1 MAKLEETL
9 VAFATKTAQEINKVR
24 AERGAL
30 AGLSTQHKAS
40 IVGAINE
47 LETKIV
53 TASSGAV
60 SSSVVDN
67 KIQTAIAGLKTE
79 IMGDNVPAALDTLKE
94 IATAIQNDQT
104 ATAAMA
110 TAIADRIKLDS
121 VQQLTVQ
128 QKQNVET
135 TLNLGN
141 TGVDLV
147 SVFNQALQ

>member
-53 TASSGAV
+53 AASSGAV
-60 SSSVVDN
+60 SSSDVDN
-67 KIQTAIAGLKTE
+67 KIRTAIAGLKTE
-79 IMGDNVPAALDTLKE
+79 IMGDDVPAALDTLKE

-121 VQQLTVQ
+121 VQQLTAQ

>member
-30 AGLSTQHKAS
+30 TGLSTQHKAS

-53 TASSGAV
+53 AASGNAV

-67 KIQTAIAGLKTE
+67 KIQTAIDGLKKE

-94 IATAIQNDQT
+94 IADAIQNDQT

-110 TAIADRIKLDS
+110 TAIADRVKLDS
-121 VQQLTVQ
+121 VQQLTAQ

>member
-94 IATAIQNDQT
+94 IADAIQNDQT
-104 ATAAMA
+104 ATSAMA

>member
-53 TASSGAV
+53 TASSGVV

-104 ATAAMA
+104 ATSAMA

>member
-30 AGLSTQHKAS
+30 AVLSTQHKAS

-53 TASSGAV
+53 AASSGAV

-110 TAIADRIKLDS
+110 IAIADRVKLDS
-121 VQQLTVQ
+121 VQQLTKQ

>member
-9 VAFATKTAQEINKVR
+9 VAFAKKTAQEINKVR
-24 AERGAL
+24 AERGTL

-53 TASSGAV
+53 AAASPTD
-60 SSSVVDN
+60 VDN
-67 KIQTAIAGLKTE
+67 KIQTAIAALKTE

-94 IATAIQNDQT
+94 IAAAIQDDQT
-104 ATAAMA
+104 ATSAMA

>member
-9 VAFATKTAQEINKVR
+9 VAFAKKTAQEINKVR
-24 AERGAL
+24 AERGTL

-53 TASSGAV
+53 AASGVAV
-60 SSSVVDN
+60 SPTDVDN
-67 KIQTAIAGLKTE
+67 KIQTAIAALKKE

-94 IATAIQNDQT
+94 IAAAIQDDQT
-104 ATAAMA
+104 ATSAMA

>member
-24 AERGAL
+24 AERGTL

-47 LETKIV
+47 LDTKIV
-53 TASSGAV
+53 AASGSAV
-60 SSSVVDN
+60 SSSDVDN
-67 KIQTAIAGLKTE
+67 KVRTAIANLKAE
-79 IMGDNVPAALDTLKE
+79 IMGDDVPAALDTLKE

-104 ATAAMA
+104 ATSAMA

>member
-53 TASSGAV
+53 ATAGAAV
-60 SSSVVDN
+60 SSSAVDN

-121 VQQLTVQ
+121 VQQLTAQ

>member
-30 AGLSTQHKAS
+30 AVLSTQHKAS

-53 TASSGAV
+53 AASSGAV
-60 SSSVVDN
+60 SSSDVDN
-67 KIQTAIAGLKTE
+67 KIQTAIAALKTE

-94 IATAIQNDQT
+94 IAAAIQADQT
-104 ATAAMA
+104 ATSAMA

>member
-30 AGLSTQHKAS
+30 AVLSTQHKAS

-53 TASSGAV
+53 AASSGAV
-60 SSSVVDN
+60 SPSDVDN
-67 KIQTAIAGLKTE
+67 KIQTAIAALKTE

-94 IATAIQNDQT
+94 IAAAIQADQT
-104 ATAAMA
+104 ATSAMA

>member
-30 AGLSTQHKAS
+30 VGLSTQHKAS

-53 TASSGAV
+53 AAAGGAV

-121 VQQLTVQ
+121 VQQLTAQ

>member
-53 TASSGAV
+53 AASSGAV
-60 SSSVVDN
+60 SSSDVDN

-121 VQQLTVQ
+121 VQQLTAQ

>member
-30 AGLSTQHKAS
+30 AVLSTQHKAS

-47 LETKIV
+47 LEYKIV
-53 TASSGAV
+53 ATSSGAV
-60 SSSVVDN
+60 SSSDVDN
-67 KIQTAIAGLKTE
+67 KIRTAIAGLKTE

-104 ATAAMA
+104 ATSAMA

-121 VQQLTVQ
+121 VQQLTEH